1 MKQFS
6 KALFAASL
14 VSLSTGAW
22 AAPIS
27 LGAADDYTVLHLGG
41 KQLSMSNGQTLVE
54 GNVGLMGDT
63 ASQSKL
69 NFSDGQIT
77 GNLRIDDEVSGST
90 NVGNVVV
97 AGYTVVADYDQAY
110 SDALSASQ
118 QIAAL
123 SADYTF
129 NGKLDSPMTFNSVG
143 NVTVLNVNGEIKL
156 DGSETLT
163 LSGSASDHFY
173 INVYGKYGMSG
184 TSSIDL
190 VGLSAAN
197 VIFNI
202 LNGGD
207 VSFSGDSFGRGTYLG
222 VDSKFALNGNFL
234 TGAIVG
240 GRNEDIQITSGTQI
254 YATQAVAANAP
265 GTLMLLGLAVSGLM
279 MRRRKA

>member
-1 MKQFS
+1 MKLLNKVFIAGS
-6 KALFAASL
+6 LAAMSSAAL
-14 VSLSTGAW
+14 

-27 LGAADDYTVLHLGG
+27 LGAADDYSVLHLGG
-41 KQLSMSNGQTLVE
+41 KQLSMSNSQTLVE
-54 GNVGLMGDT
+54 GNVGLMSDT
-63 ASQSKL
+63 GSQSKL

-77 GNLRIDDEVSGST
+77 GDLRIDDGVTGST
-90 NVGNVVV
+90 DLGNVVV
-97 AGYTVVADYDQAY
+97 GGSTSVADYDQAY
-110 SDALSASQ
+110 NDALSASQ

-123 SADYTF
+123 AADYTF
-129 NGKLDSPMTFNSVG
+129 NGNLQSPMTFSSVG

-173 INVYGKYGMSG
+173 VNVFGKYGMSG

-202 LNGGD
+202 INGGD
-207 VSFSGDSFGRGTYLG
+207 VSFSGDSHGRGTYLG

-234 TGAIVG
+234 TGAIIG

-254 YATQAVAANAP
+254 YAAQAVAASAP
-265 GTLMLLGLAVSGLM
+265 GTLALMGLALSGLM
-279 MRRRKA
+279 ARRRKA